1 MATTYEIPLTAE
13 PQTFGLVLAGRD
25 LRFTLRWH
33 EADPEQAGEPA
44 GAWLLD
50 IEDSEGASLVAGVP
64 LVAGRDLLAPY
75 AYLGIGGQLW
85 IYGEDAPDY
94 GNLGESA
101 KLLFVT
107 EAGNE

>member
-1 MATTYEIPLTAE
+1 MATYEIPLTAE
-13 PQTFGLVLAGRD
+13 PQTFGIALAGRE
-25 LRFTLRWH
+25 LRFTLRWY
-33 EADPEQAGEPA
+33 EADPERAGDPA

-50 IEDSEGASLVAGVP
+50 IADSEGASLVAGVP

-75 AYLGIGGQLW
+75 AYLGIDGQLW

-94 GNLGESA
+94 ESLGVNT

-107 EAGNE
+107 EE

>member
-1 MATTYEIPLTAE
+1 MATYEIPLTAE
-13 PQTFGLVLAGRD
+13 PQTFDIALAGRD

-33 EADPEQAGEPA
+33 ETDPESAGDPA

-50 IEDSEGASLVAGVP
+50 IADSEGASLVAGVP

-75 AYLGIGGQLW
+75 EYLGIGGQLW

-94 GNLGESA
+94 ESLGGSTR
-101 KLLFVT
+101 LLFVT
-107 EAGNE
+107 EESNE

>member
-1 MATTYEIPLTAE
+1 MATYEIPLTAE
-13 PQTFGLVLAGRD
+13 PQIFSIVLAGRE

-33 EADPEQAGEPA
+33 EAEPETAGDPA

-50 IEDSEGASLVAGVP
+50 IADSEGASLVAGVP

-94 GNLGESA
+94 QRLGVNA

-107 EAGNE
+107 EEGGRR